1 MNNSTGLTTTDGKPI
16 LSYDRIEQLREIE
29 NRSKESKN
37 FIFQKAAQE
46 NGLHSSVDIMVFG
59 GNRGGGKANPYF
71 TPVATPSGFRKMGS
85 LEIGDYICTPYDGI
99 QKVSN
104 IFEQGE
110 HTIYGFHFD
119 DGTTVS
125 CMDNHRFWVR
135 TKPEEKFHEMT
146 AREIMDI
153 YKIDAP
159 FPMSLRRGETDY
171 VEFPLCG
178 EVELTENRSLTEL
191 PLHPFILGYISA
203 QGTWQIDKEGVRLCN
218 SSYDVVPLYK
228 YGYKIGKDRKSGYYY
243 IRGLAKENLNRITGS
258 RIQQLA
264 RIPDEYMTASI
275 EARWEYLKGIMY
287 KFGRSKKSI
296 PYVSMPNKRLI
307 EQIAQMARSLGMWA
321 RVTQEEEDIKRIG
334 WWKVQVNAPD
344 NKKFFP
350 AGCKKNLARTNAPVP
365 TNPNEQNC
373 LTKKLLCIKKS
384 KLKQPCRCITVTGRD
399 HLYMTDAYTI
409 NHNTITM
416 LMEPIYDIGNKHF
429 NGIIFRKN
437 KDDFENI
444 INESKRW
451 FSNLGRYNKSK
462 DDMTWYF
469 KTGAKLGLTI
479 YDMPMAEFDVKY
491 RGQQFAYIGIDELP
505 QMSFEMFKFLLTTN
519 RNTVGVHSRILGTC
533 NPDPLSWLRKFIDWW
548 VGPDGFIIP
557 ERDGAVRYCYMP
569 DDSVN
574 NILWGD
580 TPEEVY
586 EQCKDMIDDAWNP
599 EWEQYGYTKM
609 SFFVKSVTF
618 IKAALNDNKA
628 LIKSDPSYIANLLN
642 QPAEIRAR
650 EFDGNWN
657 VIRTSNDLIQPEHL
671 ERCFSNAAMTGDNIR
686 RAACDIAGEGGDNC
700 ILILKIGN
708 HIADFAVFR
717 RAPMTTFRLIKA
729 KLKEWGVLE
738 QNFVYDVQ
746 GMGQIFTGEEAFPN
760 AVKFNNQEAV
770 SSEYKYLYDNIKS
783 QCAYM
788 FAQHTQQGEWSIE
801 PSLLNR
807 TLMKKKTQM
816 TFRNLLML
824 ERKAIRQDM
833 TKQDKG
839 WCLIHKEQ
847 MKHSSVVGSSPDAI
861 ETLTMFEIF
870 DVKDTGN
877 VDVPGFLTGHI
888 RRRRTFTFS

>member
-1 MNNSTGLTTTDGKPI
+1 MNTLSGLKTTDGKPI
-16 LSYDRIEQLREIE
+16 HTYSYIEQLRDIE

-59 GNRGGGKANPYF
+59 GNRGGGKANPYS
-71 TPVATPSGFRKMGS
+71 TPVATPSGFRKMGD
-85 LEIGDYICTPYDGI
+85 LEIGDYICTPYDGV
-99 QKVSN
+99 QKVSG

-110 HTIYGFHFD
+110 NTVYQFHFD
-119 DGTTVS
+119 DGTDLV
-125 CMDNHRFWVR
+125 CMDSHRFWAR
-135 TKPEEKFHEMT
+135 LSSTEEFREMT
-146 AREIMDI
+146 ARDIMKN
-153 YKIDAP
+153 YKIDIP
-159 FPMSLRRGETDY
+159 FPLSLRKAEY
-171 VEFPLCG
+171 ELAEIPLCG
-178 EVELTENRSLTEL
+178 EVKMNEECTEIDL
-191 PLHPFILGYISA
+191 PLHPFALGLASSTGFWEFSAKGLYVSNNPYIA
-203 QGTWQIDKEGVRLCN
+203 RRLR
-218 SSYDVVPLYK
+218 K
-228 YGYKIGKDRKSGYYY
+228 YGYKVRMNLDTKQYFLKGLSDENRRK
-243 IRGLAKENLNRITGS
+243 ITNS
-258 RIQQLA
+258 RQKQPA
-264 RIPDEYMTASI
+264 RIPIEYMTASVNS
-275 EARWEYLKGIMY
+275 RWEYLRGVMFTY
-287 KFGRSKKSI
+287 GRSQKKH
-296 PYVSMPNKRLI
+296 PYLTLPNKKLI
-307 EQIAQMARSLGMWA
+307 DEIAQMARSLGIWA
-321 RVTQEEEDIKRIG
+321 RVSKVEDDIEKIG
-334 WWKVQVNAPD
+334 WWRVSFIAPND
-344 NKKFFP
+344 GDLFYKPCYK
-350 AGCKKNLARTNAPVP
+350 AKAHTNALTP
-365 TNPNEQNC
+365 TKPTSIDI
-373 LTKKLLCIKKS
+373 LTKKIQYVKK
-384 KLKQPCRCITVTGRD
+384 LQTKQNCRCITVTGRD
-399 HLYMTDAYTI
+399 HLYMTDGWTI

-416 LMEPIYDIGNKHF
+416 LMEPVYDIGNKHF

-469 KTGAKLGLTI
+469 KSGAKLGLTI
-479 YDMPMAEFDVKY
+479 YDMPMAEFDIKY

-505 QMSFEMFKFLLTTN
+505 QMPFEMFKFLMTAN

-548 VGPDGFIIP
+548 IGEDGFVIP

-569 DDSVN
+569 DDSVD

-599 EWEQYGYTKM
+599 EWEQYGYTKV

-628 LIKSDPSYIANLLN
+628 LLKSDPSYVASLLN
-642 QPAEIRAR
+642 QPAEVRAR

-657 VIRTSNDLIQPEHL
+657 VIRTSDDLIQPDHL
-671 ERCFSNAAMTGDNIR
+671 ERCFQNAQMLGDGVR

-700 ILILKIGN
+700 MLFLKIGN
-708 HIADFAVFR
+708 HIADIAVFR

-729 KLKEWGVLE
+729 KLREWGVLE

-770 SSEYKYLYDNIKS
+770 DSEYKYMYDNIKS

-788 FAQHTQQGEWSIE
+788 FAQHTQMAEWSIE
-801 PSLLNR
+801 PSLLKR

-833 TKQDKG
+833 HKQDKG
-839 WCLIHKEQ
+839 WCLIQKDQ
-847 MKHSSVVGSSPDAI
+847 MKHASVVGSSPDAI
-861 ETLTMFEIF
+861 ETLLMFEIF
-870 DVKDTGN
+870 NIKDTG
-877 VDVPGFLTGHI
+877 DVEVPEFLSPHV
-888 RRRRTFTFS
+888 RSVRTFDFN